1 MGPKSNTAS
10 HWGSGARRGQ
20 RRHNEFLSSKVEP
33 DASAGQFLVSLMIPV
48 ADVQSDPARP
58 PFLSLSIYK
67 RRTRR
72 ASNQVTLS
80 GGSGRGRAGPKNGE
94 QLLGRH
100 RFRFLDELQKSLVF
114 ERFCKKGESSRIDRG
129 LAH

>member
-1 MGPKSNTAS
+1 MPAPAN
-10 HWGSGARRGQ
+10 W
-20 RRHNEFLSSKVEP
+20 
-33 DASAGQFLVSLMIPV
+33 LVSLMISV
-48 ADVQSDPARP
+48 ADVQSHLAEEFVRHEGFPCSFP
-58 PFLSLSIYK
+58 SSLSLSLSIYK

-72 ASNQVTLS
+72 ASDQVTLS